1 MEEEKSR
8 EELTSMQLK
17 YKLIVSG
24 IIFVLLAGG
33 YLLSI
38 KEEETSRR
46 QVEDEIKVQLDA
58 LNHSIPRILELEMM
72 DDHHTIVFY
81 RWGLSNSEKFGVAEF
96 KKENNGWSFVS
107 GFSTGEYPN
116 TQSVELANYHLVIG
130 NRGDQDAVE
139 VVVENEGKAETPEG
153 SIGLWY
159 LISEEHDY
167 SEANVKWLDGEGE
180 VLKELQLGQ
189 SD

>member
-1 MEEEKSR
+1 
-8 EELTSMQLK
+8 MQLK

-38 KEEETSRR
+38 KEEDMSSR
-46 QVEDEIKVQLDA
+46 QIEEEIEEQLST
-58 LNHSIPRILELEMM
+58 LNHSLPRILELEMM
-72 DDHHTIVFY
+72 DDHAIVFY

-107 GFSTGEYPN
+107 AFSTGGNPT

-139 VVVENEGKAETPEG
+139 VVVENDGKTETPEG
-153 SIGLWY
+153 PIGRWY

-167 SEANVKWLDGEGE
+167 SQAHVKWLDGDGK

-189 SD
+189 

>member
-1 MEEEKSR
+1 MDEEKSR

-17 YKLIVSG
+17 YKLIVSS

-33 YLLSI
+33 NLLSM
-38 KEEETSRR
+38 KEEEMSRR
-46 QVEDEIKVQLDA
+46 QEEEAILVQLDA

-72 DDHHTIVFY
+72 DDHAIVFY

-107 GFSTGEYPN
+107 GFSTGEYPT
-116 TQSVELANYHLVIG
+116 TQSVELANYHLIIG

-139 VVVENEGKAETPEG
+139 VVVENEGETETPEG
-153 SIGLWY
+153 PIGLWY

-167 SEANVKWLDGEGE
+167 FEAKVKWLDGDGKT
-180 VLKELQLGQ
+180 LKEMQLGQ